1 LTQLLSIKVLNYHF
15 KMKTTIR
22 ILLFLFIFNH
32 LTVCYASYK
41 PNNFQSFK
49 KTEKSFNLLSYT
61 SNTQRTLKL
70 KLQDDSDD
78 ILSLLEGTLFVT
90 GVVLFFTNN
99 SNDSHSLYNYSSRN
113 TGIILMGI
121 SAGGGI
127 IHLLSSSGYSGS
139 NHYGPRS
146 SLNNYKNMQLS
157 ISGGGLGLRM
167 NF

>member
-1 LTQLLSIKVLNYHF
+1 
-15 KMKTTIR
+15 MKTATR
-22 ILLFLFIFNH
+22 ILLFLFISNF
-32 LTVCYASYK
+32 LSFCYGSSK
-41 PNNFQSFK
+41 PSNFQSYNK
-49 KTEKSFNLLSYT
+49 NEKSFNLLSHT

-70 KLQDDSDD
+70 KIQDDPDN
-78 ILSLLEGTLFVT
+78 ILSLLEGALFVT
-90 GVVLFFTNN
+90 GVVLYFTNN

-121 SAGGGI
+121 SVGGGI